1 MCALRSGDM
10 APPGITAAWPI
21 TVSIEGGRHV
31 KSVPARCRVRVIN
44 GPRAMS
50 RPRPLL
56 PQERR
61 KRRHSVTSHSCH
73 KRKMPAACVQVRL
86 LLIGVFGVVT
96 EAKALAQ
103 EVCDFHTVGMRGVQ
117 RFRQVHRT
125 LYRRTGSRST
135 KLGFLDLSSK
145 RRPGVG
151 SAFNT
156 CNCLGIGGASG
167 LAQPLCRLPMAV
179 FCGDHLCKPYQH
191 IFHTYRTDKRPVDN
205 VCCGSNCDL

>member
-1 MCALRSGDM
+1 
-10 APPGITAAWPI
+10 
-21 TVSIEGGRHV
+21 
-31 KSVPARCRVRVIN
+31 
-44 GPRAMS
+44 
-50 RPRPLL
+50 
-56 PQERR
+56 
-61 KRRHSVTSHSCH
+61 
-73 KRKMPAACVQVRL
+73 MPAACVQVRF

-103 EVCDFHTVGMRGVQ
+103 EVCDFHTVGMGGVQ

-135 KLGFLDLSSK
+135 KFSFLDLSSK
-145 RRPGVG
+145 RRPSVG

-179 FCGDHLCKPYQH
+179 FCGDHVCKPYQH

-205 VCCGSNCDL
+205 VCCGSFTSYRASASYFRSYPESRHSLAPQYLTKRAKPRHPADGSKHKGHLATALTVSITDGDRGDAGRRCSPPASLRRRKSC

>member
-1 MCALRSGDM
+1 MHTRL
-10 APPGITAAWPI
+10 PGW
-21 TVSIEGGRHV
+21 
-31 KSVPARCRVRVIN
+31 VIN

-73 KRKMPAACVQVRL
+73 KRKMPAACVQVRF

-103 EVCDFHTVGMRGVQ
+103 EVYDFHTVGMRGVQ

-135 KLGFLDLSSK
+135 KFGFLDLSSK
-145 RRPGVG
+145 RRPSVG

-156 CNCLGIGGASG
+156 CNCLGIGGASD

-179 FCGDHLCKPYQH
+179 FCGDHVCKPYRH

-205 VCCGSNCDL
+205 VCFSNRPFGVKRFLTVRHRCSVDVARGLMLLFGIGTRALPS